1 MNHLLQSRRAWF
13 LLLCCLA
20 LLTGC
25 RAEKPASEPAPTTT
39 SSAPAEETSPPAES
53 SQDPGADPESEA
65 AVSVTGYLF
74 DQQILLDEMNRAL
87 EQYSHLSPEAER
99 FPQRSVEVMRM
110 MQRQFEA
117 MAALT
122 PPEGY
127 EEVVPLAEGAASTM
141 EEVAGLVEQAFAA
154 GLDTQEGAGRLASA
168 QQKFSGAV
176 TALEEIT
183 ALLGQDPDE
192 LLTGSKAE

>member
-74 DQQILLDEMNRAL
+74 DQQMLLDEMNAPWN
-87 EQYSHLSPEAER
+87 STAISPRRQSA
-99 FPQRSVEVMRM
+99 FPS
-110 MQRQFEA
+110 
-117 MAALT
+117 
-122 PPEGY
+122 
-127 EEVVPLAEGAASTM
+127 
-141 EEVAGLVEQAFAA
+141 
-154 GLDTQEGAGRLASA
+154 GRW
-168 QQKFSGAV
+168 K
-176 TALEEIT
+176 
-183 ALLGQDPDE
+183 
-192 LLTGSKAE
+192 